1 MDAIEDARQD
11 VFMWTEIA
19 EEIMDLIHS
28 EEACDFLAE
37 HDWTRGAYQHLLTVE
52 VNCPWKAW
60 EQIWDVVNNGYSIEM
75 DMIEDDPMP
84 ADLRIFFQ
92 DKIIEA
98 QNRLIELLE
107 ESLNGQ
113 NADENSDE

>member
-1 MDAIEDARQD
+1 MAGGSRGCHGP
-11 VFMWTEIA
+11 
-19 EEIMDLIHS
+19 HS

-37 HDWTRGAYQHLLTVE
+37 HDWSRGAYQHLLTVE
-52 VNCPWKAW
+52 LNCPWRVW
-60 EQIWDVVNNGYSIEM
+60 EQILDVVNNDYSMEM
-75 DMIEDDPMP
+75 DMTEDDPMP

-107 ESLNGQ
+107 EALNGK
-113 NADENSDE
+113 NSEEDSDEYFDE

>member
-1 MDAIEDARQD
+1 
-11 VFMWTEIA
+11 MWTEIA

-37 HDWTRGAYQHLLTVE
+37 HDWSRGAYQHLLTVE

-60 EQIWDVVNNGYSIEM
+60 EQILDVVNNGYSIEM
-75 DMIEDDPMP
+75 DMTEDDPMP

-92 DKIIEA
+92 DRIIEA
-98 QNRLIELLE
+98 QARVIELLE
-107 ESLNGQ
+107 EGLNSEHS
-113 NADENSDE
+113 DENSDE